1 MPHSATSTRLSAL
14 AHRLRPATVRV
25 AVRVAVRGGALTAG
39 AALVLTGCGAG
50 GGTDHRI
57 SADSRA
63 SGSASAAGSP
73 SRTGSPSPSRSSAV
87 PGASP
92 AAPASSASGG
102 PASCTNASRLAGW
115 SDRRLAMLT
124 IAVPASEDA
133 VGSVAPE
140 VAAGAGG
147 VLLFGSSAPSGLG
160 ADLTALKKQVP
171 GGIGLLV
178 MTDEEG
184 GAIQRMDN
192 LVGSLPWPGWM
203 GAHWTPDQI
212 RQAAARVGARMA
224 AAQVNMDLAPVA
236 DVDGSGEVPGRGN
249 PDGLRSFSGDPA
261 VAARDTVAFM
271 NGLRSAGVVPVLKH
285 FPGLGGSTVNSDF
298 APAHTVPWSAELN
311 GGLTPFSTA
320 IAAGAP
326 AVMMSNDS
334 VPGLTTLPAGLSA
347 TMIGTEL
354 RGRLGF
360 HGLVLTD
367 SLSAGAVSGA
377 GYSMPQA
384 AVQALRAGADMVMF
398 DLGPTVQA
406 QTSAIA
412 SAEVAAVADGR
423 LPRTRLLSAATSVL
437 SARQVDLCRG

>member
-1 MPHSATSTRLSAL
+1 
-14 AHRLRPATVRV
+14 
-25 AVRVAVRGGALTAG
+25 
-39 AALVLTGCGAG
+39 
-50 GGTDHRI
+50 
-57 SADSRA
+57 
-63 SGSASAAGSP
+63 
-73 SRTGSPSPSRSSAV
+73 
-87 PGASP
+87 
-92 AAPASSASGG
+92 
-102 PASCTNASRLAGW
+102 
-115 SDRRLAMLT
+115 MLT
-124 IAVPASEDA
+124 IAVPVSENA
-133 VGSVAPE
+133 VGTVAPE

-160 ADLTALKKQVP
+160 ADLTTLKTHVP
-171 GGIGLLV
+171 GRLGMLV

-203 GAHWTPDQI
+203 GAHWTSDRI
-212 RQAAARVGARMA
+212 RQAAAQVGARMA

-236 DVDGSGEVPGRGN
+236 DVDGKQVVPGTGD

-271 NGLRSAGVVPVLKH
+271 DGLRSAGVIPVLKH

-298 APAHTVPWSAELN
+298 APAQTVPWTAEVG
-311 GGLTPFSTA
+311 GGLTPFSAA

-334 VPGLTTLPAGLSA
+334 VPGLTNLPAGLSP
-347 TMIGTEL
+347 TLVGTEL

-377 GYSMPQA
+377 GYSVPQA

-398 DLGPTVQA
+398 DLGPKVQA

-412 SAEVAAVADGR
+412 AAEVAAVANGS
-423 LPRTRLLSAATSVL
+423 LPRSRLLDAAAAVL
-437 SARQVDLCRG
+437 AARQIDLCRG

>member
-1 MPHSATSTRLSAL
+1 MSVFSPRFRLA
-14 AHRLRPATVRV
+14 
-25 AVRVAVRGGALTAG
+25 AVRAVVRGGAVTAS
-39 AALVLTGCGAG
+39 AALVLTGCGG
-50 GGTDHRI
+50 GGGGSADRHS

-63 SGSASAAGSP
+63 SAPATGEPSRPGSP
-73 SRTGSPSPSRSSAV
+73 SLTRPPAQPSAPA
-87 PGASP
+87 GASGPHP
-92 AAPASSASGG
+92 AAPAPSATTA
-102 PASCTNASRLAGW
+102 PAGCTSAARLAGW
-115 SDRRLAMLT
+115 SDQRLAMLT
-124 IAVPASEDA
+124 IAVPVSENA
-133 VGSVAPE
+133 VGTVAPE

-160 ADLTALKKQVP
+160 ADLTALKTHVP
-171 GGIGLLV
+171 GRLGMLV

-203 GAHWTPDQI
+203 GAHWTSDRI
-212 RQAAARVGARMA
+212 RQAAAQVGARMA

-236 DVDGSGEVPGRGN
+236 DVDGKQVVPGTGD

-271 NGLRSAGVVPVLKH
+271 DGLRSAGVIPVLKH

-298 APAHTVPWSAELN
+298 APAQTVPWTAEVG
-311 GGLTPFSTA
+311 GGLTPFSAA

-334 VPGLTTLPAGLSA
+334 VPGLTNLPAGLSP
-347 TMIGTEL
+347 TLVGTEL

-377 GYSMPQA
+377 GYSVPQA

-398 DLGPTVQA
+398 DLGPKVQA

-412 SAEVAAVADGR
+412 AAEVAAVANGS
-423 LPRTRLLSAATSVL
+423 LPRSRLLDAAAAVL
-437 SARQVDLCRG
+437 AARQIDLCRG

>member
-1 MPHSATSTRLSAL
+1 MSVFSPRFRLA
-14 AHRLRPATVRV
+14 
-25 AVRVAVRGGALTAG
+25 AVRAVVRGGAVTAS
-39 AALVLTGCGAG
+39 AALVLTGCGG
-50 GGTDHRI
+50 GGGGSADRHS

-63 SGSASAAGSP
+63 SAPATGEPSRPGSP
-73 SRTGSPSPSRSSAV
+73 SLTRPPAQPSTPA
-87 PGASP
+87 GASGPHP
-92 AAPASSASGG
+92 AAPAPSATTA
-102 PASCTNASRLAGW
+102 PAGCTSAARLAGW
-115 SDRRLAMLT
+115 SDQRLAMLT
-124 IAVPASEDA
+124 IAVPVSENA
-133 VGSVAPE
+133 VGTVAPE

-160 ADLTALKKQVP
+160 ADLTALKTHVP
-171 GGIGLLV
+171 GRLGMLV

-203 GAHWTPDQI
+203 GAHWTSDRI
-212 RQAAARVGARMA
+212 RQAAAQVGARMA

-236 DVDGSGEVPGRGN
+236 DVDGKQVVPGTGD

-271 NGLRSAGVVPVLKH
+271 DGLRSAGVIPVLKH

-298 APAHTVPWSAELN
+298 APAQTVPWTAEVG
-311 GGLTPFSTA
+311 GGLTPFSAA

-334 VPGLTTLPAGLSA
+334 VPGLTNLPAGLSP
-347 TMIGTEL
+347 TLVGTEL

-377 GYSMPQA
+377 GYSVPQA

-398 DLGPTVQA
+398 DLGPNVQA

-412 SAEVAAVADGR
+412 AAEVAAVANGS
-423 LPRTRLLSAATSVL
+423 LPRSRLLDAAAAVL
-437 SARQVDLCRG
+437 AARQIDLCRG

>member
-1 MPHSATSTRLSAL
+1 MSVFSPRFRLA
-14 AHRLRPATVRV
+14 
-25 AVRVAVRGGALTAG
+25 AVRAVVRGGAVTAS
-39 AALVLTGCGAG
+39 AALVLTGCGG
-50 GGTDHRI
+50 GGGGSADRHS

-63 SGSASAAGSP
+63 SAPATGEPSRPGSP
-73 SRTGSPSPSRSSAV
+73 SLTRPPAQPSAPA
-87 PGASP
+87 GASGPHP
-92 AAPASSASGG
+92 AAPAPSATTA
-102 PASCTNASRLAGW
+102 PAGCTSAARIAGW
-115 SDRRLAMLT
+115 SDQRLAMLT
-124 IAVPASEDA
+124 IAVPVSENA
-133 VGSVAPE
+133 VGTVAPE

-160 ADLTALKKQVP
+160 ADLTALKTHVP
-171 GGIGLLV
+171 GRLGMLV

-203 GAHWTPDQI
+203 GAHWTSDRI
-212 RQAAARVGARMA
+212 RQAAAQVGARMA

-236 DVDGSGEVPGRGN
+236 DVDGKQVVPGTGD

-271 NGLRSAGVVPVLKH
+271 DGLRSAGVIPVLKH

-298 APAHTVPWSAELN
+298 APAQTVPWTAEVG
-311 GGLTPFSTA
+311 GGLTPFSAA

-334 VPGLTTLPAGLSA
+334 VPGLTNLPAGLSP
-347 TMIGTEL
+347 TLVGTEL

-377 GYSMPQA
+377 GYSVPQA

-398 DLGPTVQA
+398 DLGPNVQA

-412 SAEVAAVADGR
+412 AAEVAAVANGS
-423 LPRTRLLSAATSVL
+423 LPRSRLLDAAAAVL
-437 SARQVDLCRG
+437 AARQIDLCRG

>member
-1 MPHSATSTRLSAL
+1 MSAFSPRFRLA
-14 AHRLRPATVRV
+14 
-25 AVRVAVRGGALTAG
+25 AVRAVVRGGAVTAS
-39 AALVLTGCGAG
+39 AALVLTGCGG
-50 GGTDHRI
+50 GGGGSADRHS

-63 SGSASAAGSP
+63 SAPATGEPSRPGSP
-73 SRTGSPSPSRSSAV
+73 SLTRPPAQPSAPA
-87 PGASP
+87 GASGPHP
-92 AAPASSASGG
+92 AAPAPSATTA
-102 PASCTNASRLAGW
+102 PAGCTSAARLAGW
-115 SDRRLAMLT
+115 SDQRLAMLT
-124 IAVPASEDA
+124 IAVPVSENA
-133 VGSVAPE
+133 VGTVAPE

-160 ADLTALKKQVP
+160 ADLTALKTHVP
-171 GGIGLLV
+171 GRLGMLV

-203 GAHWTPDQI
+203 GAHWTSDRI
-212 RQAAARVGARMA
+212 RQAAAQVGARMA

-236 DVDGSGEVPGRGN
+236 DVDGKQVVPGTGD

-271 NGLRSAGVVPVLKH
+271 DGLRSAGVIPVLKH

-298 APAHTVPWSAELN
+298 APAQTVPWTAEVG
-311 GGLTPFSTA
+311 GGLTPFSAA

-334 VPGLTTLPAGLSA
+334 VPGLTNLPAGLSP
-347 TMIGTEL
+347 TLVGTEL

-377 GYSMPQA
+377 GYSVPQA

-398 DLGPTVQA
+398 DLGPNVQA

-412 SAEVAAVADGR
+412 AAEVAAVANGS
-423 LPRTRLLSAATSVL
+423 LPRSRLLDAAAAVL
-437 SARQVDLCRG
+437 AARQIDLCRG

>member
-1 MPHSATSTRLSAL
+1 MSVFSPRFRLA
-14 AHRLRPATVRV
+14 
-25 AVRVAVRGGALTAG
+25 AVRAVVRGGAVTAS
-39 AALVLTGCGAG
+39 AALVLTGCGG
-50 GGTDHRI
+50 GGGGSADRHS

-63 SGSASAAGSP
+63 SAPATGEPSRPGSP
-73 SRTGSPSPSRSSAV
+73 SLTRPPAQPSAPA
-87 PGASP
+87 GASGPHP
-92 AAPASSASGG
+92 AAPAPSATTA
-102 PASCTNASRLAGW
+102 PAGCTSAARLAGW
-115 SDRRLAMLT
+115 SDQRLAMLT
-124 IAVPASEDA
+124 IAVPVSENA
-133 VGSVAPE
+133 VGTVAPE

-160 ADLTALKKQVP
+160 ADLTALKTHVP
-171 GGIGLLV
+171 GRLGMLV

-203 GAHWTPDQI
+203 GAHWTSDRI
-212 RQAAARVGARMA
+212 RQAAAQVGARMA

-236 DVDGSGEVPGRGN
+236 DVDGKQVVPGTGD

-271 NGLRSAGVVPVLKH
+271 DGLRSAGVIPVLKH

-298 APAHTVPWSAELN
+298 APAQTVPWTAEVG
-311 GGLTPFSTA
+311 GGLTPFSAA

-334 VPGLTTLPAGLSA
+334 VPGLTNLPAGLSP
-347 TMIGTEL
+347 TLVGTEL

-377 GYSMPQA
+377 GYSVPQA

-398 DLGPTVQA
+398 DLGPNVQA

-412 SAEVAAVADGR
+412 AAEVAAVANGS
-423 LPRTRLLSAATSVL
+423 LPRSRLLDAAAAVL
-437 SARQVDLCRG
+437 AARQIDLCRG